1 MYILEALQ
9 VFQQNNM
16 VALVKHYVFDY
27 NVPVH
32 TLSCTSWVQHWKHLF
47 LGPLRT
53 GCGRNLPIGY
63 NTAMLDCCCLSS
75 CSGNSQGRAGQ
86 LGWRWRASCFRLTM
100 PTHKKNCLQQTHLPH
115 RRRTLV
121 VILRPDQKSRSSAYT
136 CLYTFPFPFRPLFH
150 PCACRVDPCA
160 LYCLLLLNIKLHFS
174 QPEGRKLWP
183 DWSPEI

>member
-9 VFQQNNM
+9 VFQQNYM
-16 VALVKHYVFDY
+16 IDLVKHYVFDY

-100 PTHKKNCLQQTHLPH
+100 PTHTKKNVYNRLIFRIAGGLWSWYSDLIRIRRVGAQLTH
-115 RRRTLV
+115 
-121 VILRPDQKSRSSAYT
+121 AYT
-136 CLYTFPFPFRPLFH
+136 HFLFH
-150 PCACRVDPCA
+150 SVHYFILARVVSILARCIVSCY
-160 LYCLLLLNIKLHFS
+160 LI
-174 QPEGRKLWP
+174 
-183 DWSPEI
+183 